1 MRLPPIT
8 SRVILKQ
15 SILVVD
21 RGREAG
27 KGRTMRVVGYV
38 RVSTEDQAR
47 DGVSMKAQQA
57 KLEAYCL
64 VKDWTL
70 LEVIPDHGASAKSLK
85 RPGLARLLA
94 LVTARQVEAVIVYK
108 LDRLTRSVRD
118 LSLLVERFETQGVA
132 LVSLQESL
140 DATTA
145 TGRLMMNLLAS
156 VSQWERE
163 VIGERTRD
171 AMQQLKAEGHRYC
184 YATFAQHPEAPAI
197 LAMMQAARAQGRSY
211 ETIAEDLNA
220 AGIPATLGGRWYANA
235 VRRILLRTS
244 PTRARRVA

>member
-1 MRLPPIT
+1 
-8 SRVILKQ
+8 
-15 SILVVD
+15 
-21 RGREAG
+21 
-27 KGRTMRVVGYV
+27 MRVVGYV

-47 DGVSMKAQQA
+47 DGVSMKAQQV

-70 LEVIPDHGASAKSLK
+70 LEVIPDGGASAKSLK
-85 RPGLARLLA
+85 RPGLMRLLA
-94 LVTARQVEAVIVYK
+94 LVTSRQVEAVIVYK
-108 LDRLTRSVRD
+108 LDRLTRSVKD

-171 AMQQLKAEGHRYC
+171 AMQQLKAEGQC

-197 LAMMQAARAQGRSY
+197 LATMQTARAHRRSY
-211 ETIAEDLNA
+211 AAIAEDLNT
-220 AGIPATLGGRWYANA
+220 AGIPATLGGRWHANA

-244 PTRARRVA
+244 PTRARRIVS